1 MKTSRLLKTDKSKS
15 RAGGVEG
22 VIGVSVCEN
31 KNMSCVRSTWQ
42 AGSKSTQKNQL
53 TKTGGSLVRLVTTG
67 RGRPGSLIVVE
78 LWVVATVLRGK
89 GGRGTGS
96 GHSNGHAVVSVGRS
110 FLAAGAAARA
120 WATTKVCRKIQAH
133 LGQGGRF
140 VGRRTGWCQFGRRG
154 NCSRRRGGGVY
165 NRIFAAG

>member
-1 MKTSRLLKTDKSKS
+1 MYYSKKLDRRTIIALIAQHMTSLLSDQMSQVFLTYD
-15 RAGGVEG
+15 
-22 VIGVSVCEN
+22 VS
-31 KNMSCVRSTWQ
+31 T
-42 AGSKSTQKNQL
+42 
-53 TKTGGSLVRLVTTG
+53 LVRLVTTG

-89 GGRGTGS
+89 GRRGTWS

-110 FLAAGAAARA
+110 FLAAGAAAARA
-120 WATTKVCRKIQAH
+120 WTTTTKVCGKIQAH

-165 NRIFAAG
+165 NRVFAAAAG